1 MYEKIADKYPREKKG
16 KEKLDFVSFRPF
28 LCAVLC
34 EMKMPQTSG

>member
-1 MYEKIADKYPREKKG
+1 MKELLTNIQEREKG